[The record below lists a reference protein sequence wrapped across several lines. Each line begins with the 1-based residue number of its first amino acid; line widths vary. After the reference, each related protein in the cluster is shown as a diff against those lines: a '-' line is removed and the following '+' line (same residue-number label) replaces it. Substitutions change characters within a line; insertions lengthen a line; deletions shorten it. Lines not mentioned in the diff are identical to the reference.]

1 MNALDDELMGLVNHV
16 RAHKKRP
23 ALKGLPDD
31 ADLRG
36 GLGFDSLDL
45 AELTVRIEERF
56 GVDVFAPGIARSW
69 GEIRERV
76 HQHVA
81 GKR

>member
-1 MNALDDELMGLVNHV
+1 MNSVDEELMGLVNRV

-23 ALKGLPDD
+23 ALSDITGD

-56 GVDVFAPGIARSW
+56 GVDVFGPGIAHSW